1 MQEPIRAKLEEY
13 SRKLGQAKH
22 TRLATANGEL
32 RKAEAE
38 LESGSLSYMYPI
50 VGFFVLGILSII
62 LIVSTGSDAFGILT
76 LIGFLWLIIT
86 IFTGYD
92 EKAGQAKI
100 LSITSKIGNI
110 NSEIT
115 VLQTSIENINTAIK
129 AEENLDYKKAI
140 ALFDQVGLSSE
151 AKRIRTK
158 MHKEGKVKVD
168 QTVVHG
174 DYVDDRDTIVKDS
187 VISKSN
193 IGAGGDDK
201 FARLEK
207 LTEMK
212 KEGLIDDD
220 EFKQMKKEI
229 LGK

>member
-22 TRLATANGEL
+22 TKLATANGEL

-76 LIGFLWLIIT
+76 LIGVLWLIIT

-174 DYVDDRDTIVKDS
+174 DYVDDRDTIIKDS
-187 VISKSN
+187 VINRSS
-193 IGAGGDDK
+193 IGVGGDDK
-201 FARLEK
+201 
-207 LTEMK
+207 
-212 KEGLIDDD
+212 
-220 EFKQMKKEI
+220 
-229 LGK
+229 LGKIKELKELLDSGAISEEDYQKMKREIVG

>member
-62 LIVSTGSDAFGILT
+62 LIVSTGSDAFGILM
-76 LIGFLWLIIT
+76 LIGFFWLVSS

-100 LSITSKIGNI
+100 SSIESNIGNI
-110 NSEIT
+110 NSAIAM
-115 VLQTSIENINTAIK
+115 LQASLENTNAAMI
-129 AEENLDYKKAI
+129 AEENLDYRKAI
-140 ALFDQVGLSSE
+140 DLFDQVGLSSE
-151 AKRIRTK
+151 AKGIRTK
-158 MHKEGKVKVD
+158 MQKEGKVQVSQK
-168 QTVVHG
+168 VVHG
-174 DYVDDRDTIVKDS
+174 DEVTKTEIKDS
-187 VISKSN
+187 VVSKSN
-193 IGAGGDDK
+193 IGSGGKSKAEELREAKALLD
-201 FARLEK
+201 
-207 LTEMK
+207 
-212 KEGLIDDD
+212 EGLINEDDY
-220 EFKQMKKEI
+220 EKMKKEI
-229 LGK
+229 LNG